1 MVHTKRNLARENAFF
16 LWWGISFSIRT
27 ASLPSLALQQIFFY
41 SIPAQGSF
49 PLKTETPSWLL
60 TTLYCFDG
68 SLGTEEQA
76 CFISASEELTLGCC
90 KKDKYQ
96 KILMSVTVLKA
107 GRVPGGPP
115 LCMLEEWRNTLHH
128 RHKSGWAWTFLV
140 ERDGDSISGWELF
153 LNGCPNQ
160 LVCFSAINRNYHL
173 D

>member
-1 MVHTKRNLARENAFF
+1 MVHTKRNLAHEKCFLSLVGNLFLHQNRLPPLTCLATDFLLQYLCSRFFSSEN
-16 LWWGISFSIRT
+16 RNT
-27 ASLPSLALQQIFFY
+27 ADCSQLF
-41 SIPAQGSF
+41 
-49 PLKTETPSWLL
+49 TE
-60 TTLYCFDG
+60 
-68 SLGTEEQA
+68 LGTEEQA
-76 CFISASEELTLGCC
+76 CFVGASEELTLGCC

-128 RHKSGWAWTFLV
+128 RHKAGWAWTFLV
-140 ERDGDSISGWELF
+140 ERDGDSISAWELF
-153 LNGCPNQ
+153 PSGCPNQ

>member
-1 MVHTKRNLARENAFF
+1 MLSFFGGESLSPSEPPSSPCNRFSFTVTLLKVLF
-16 LWWGISFSIRT
+16 LWK
-27 ASLPSLALQQIFFY
+27 Q
-41 SIPAQGSF
+41 
-49 PLKTETPSWLL
+49 KHSWLL
-60 TTLYCFDG
+60 TTLYWFDG

-76 CFISASEELTLGCC
+76 CFVGASEELTLGCC

-115 LCMLEEWRNTLHH
+115 LCVLEEWRNALHH

-140 ERDGDSISGWELF
+140 ERDGDSISAWELF